1 MSTDASRLNRM
12 PVYHQLNDRL
22 LELLRGGGYGPG
34 DRFLTE
40 REVAAR
46 FGLSR
51 ITANKALSGLVA
63 AGHLE
68 FRKGVGSFVRGE
80 ALENDLRALVS
91 FTHKAARSGRKPST
105 RVLACRRLAAGEA
118 DVSVRRELDVRDA
131 EVLVYVER
139 LRLADGEPVIFERRH
154 LVAERCGNPGRRD
167 LGSSFY
173 EWLDRVGV
181 RVTGAEQRIRAVA
194 VPPSE
199 RRLLQLREGVAVLRV
214 HAVGRAAAPL
224 WVEDTDYRGDRYE
237 FHNVLTDGVPPR
249 PARATLLQPDTDAHL
264 HA

>member
-1 MSTDASRLNRM
+1 MTRDAASLNRM
-12 PVYHQLNDRL
+12 PVYHQLNERL
-22 LELLRGGGYGPG
+22 LALLRGGDYRPG

-46 FGLSR
+46 FALSR

-105 RVLACRRLAAGEA
+105 KVLVYRRLTAADA
-118 DVSVRRELDVRDA
+118 DDALREELEVEGS
-131 EVLVYVER
+131 EVLIYVER
-139 LRLADGEPVIFERRH
+139 LRLADGEPVILERRH

-173 EWLDRVGV
+173 EWLGRAGV
-181 RVTGAEQRIRAVA
+181 KVTGAEQRIRAVHVA
-194 VPPSE
+194 ESE
-199 RRLLQLREGVAVLRV
+199 RKLLQLDPESAVLRV
-214 HAVGRAAAPL
+214 HAVGRAGVPI

-237 FHNVLTDGVPPR
+237 FHNVLTDGLPTR
-249 PARATLLQPDTDAHL
+249 PARATLLQS
-264 HA
+264 